1 MDRYKTVLESE
12 TIFTELMTPGYANFG
27 DKVHGGIIL
36 SIMDKVAY
44 ATAVKHC
51 EGYVVTIGV
60 DAVEFHKPVE
70 IGNLLTLKSR
80 VNYVGRT
87 SMIVGIRA
95 ESTNIKSGEITHS
108 NTAFFT
114 MNMKSENDQ
123 DRVPGLILQSQ
134 EDIRRFAEGLYM
146 KQIGSEKRKILKSD
160 FSEKNSNEIMEQ
172 ISSERIIIELN

>member
-1 MDRYKTVLESE
+1 MERFKTVIESE
-12 TIFTELMTPGYANFG
+12 TIFTELMVPGYANFG

-95 ESTNIKSGEITHS
+95 ESTHIKTGEITHS

-114 MNMKSENDQ
+114 MNMKSENEY

-146 KQIGSEKRKILKSD
+146 KQIGSEKRKTLRGDLQGMSHIEML
-160 FSEKNSNEIMEQ
+160 NSIENERMKIQ
-172 ISSERIIIELN
+172 R

>member
-1 MDRYKTVLESE
+1 MDRYKTVLDSE

-87 SMIVGIRA
+87 SMIIGIRA

-146 KQIGSEKRKILKSD
+146 KQIGSEKRKTLRGDLNEMSAEEIL
-160 FSEKNSNEIMEQ
+160 NSILNERM
-172 ISSERIIIELN
+172 RIDV

>member
-1 MDRYKTVLESE
+1 MERFKTVIESE
-12 TIFTELMTPGYANFG
+12 TIFTELMVPGYANFG

-80 VNYVGRT
+80 VKYVGRT

-95 ESTNIKSGEITHS
+95 GSTHIKTGEITHS

-114 MNMKSENDQ
+114 MNMKSENEH

-134 EDIRRFAEGLYM
+134 DDIRRFAEGLYM

-160 FSEKNSNEIMEQ
+160 FIEKTQEEILAQ
-172 ISSERIIIELN
+172 IASERMQLAM

>member
-1 MDRYKTVLESE
+1 MERYKKVIESE
-12 TIFTELMTPGYANFG
+12 TIFTELMVPGYANFG

-95 ESTNIKSGEITHS
+95 ESTHIKTGEITHS

-114 MNMKSENDQ
+114 MNMKSDNEH

-146 KQIGSEKRKILKSD
+146 KQIGSEKRRILKGD
-160 FSEKNSNEIMEQ
+160 FIEKTQEEILAQ
-172 ISSERIIIELN
+172 IASERMKLAM